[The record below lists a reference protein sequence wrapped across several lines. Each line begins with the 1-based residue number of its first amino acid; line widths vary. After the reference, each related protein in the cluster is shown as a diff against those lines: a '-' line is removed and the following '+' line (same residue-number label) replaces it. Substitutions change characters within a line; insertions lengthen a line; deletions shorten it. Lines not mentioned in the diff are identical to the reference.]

1 MQSTNVGNHGA
12 ILCMEFTTRKV
23 LAQRVRM
30 LRSAQGWSQE
40 VLADLSGLNRSYIGA
55 VERFEHNIGL
65 DNIEKISV
73 AFNVSVADLVNSAQT
88 PRIAEILGQGNSA
101 ELKTIT
107 LPSAAHSA
115 DSAAA
120 INRNTVMQLL
130 RHCKANQCEPL
141 FNYLRFRGVQVID

>member
-1 MQSTNVGNHGA
+1 
-12 ILCMEFTTRKV
+12 MEFTTRKV

-73 AFNVSVADLVNSAQT
+73 AFNVSVADLVSSTQT
-88 PRIAEILGQGNSA
+88 PRIAEILGKGNEAGLS
-101 ELKTIT
+101 KIT
-107 LPSAAHSA
+107 LSPDAHGA
-115 DSAAA
+115 DLALA

-130 RHCKANQCEPL
+130 RHCKDSQCEPL

>member
-1 MQSTNVGNHGA
+1 
-12 ILCMEFTTRKV
+12 MEFTTRKV

-73 AFNVSVADLVNSAQT
+73 AFNVSVADLVSSTQT
-88 PRIAEILGQGNSA
+88 PRIAEILGKGDTALNRV
-101 ELKTIT
+101 T
-107 LPSAAHSA
+107 LSPGTRGA
-115 DSAAA
+115 DSALA
-120 INRNTVMQLL
+120 INRKTIMQLL
-130 RHCKANQCEPL
+130 RHCKDSQCEPL